1 MREGVKVAKA
11 ANVKKLVLFHH
22 DPSHD
27 DNFVKQIEAE
37 SRQLFPQSIA
47 AYEGLQI
54 DLSQEALPQ
63 SLFD

>member
-1 MREGVKVAKA
+1 MQEGVKVAEA

-27 DNFVKQIEAE
+27 DNFIRQIEVE
-37 SRQLFPQSIA
+37 CRQLFPKSMA

-54 DLSQEALPQ
+54 DLFQDALPK